1 MTPQTPFAASVFTL
15 PVRSG
20 ARACWRWSAAVAAMA
35 LATTP
40 SFANAAE
47 AAEEGAREAE
57 IIVVGQRANLLRI
70 PGSGATIEAE
80 DLRKARVFTVNE
92 ALRQAT
98 GVVARDE
105 EGLGLRPNIGVRG
118 LSPTRSSKVLLLED
132 GLPLT
137 YAPYGD
143 NATYSHPS
151 VRRFERIEILK
162 GAGQVRFGPNTVGG
176 VVNYITPRA
185 PDELEA
191 RATLAAGSRGYQE
204 ADLSLG
210 GPVLG
215 FRALA
220 HFNATR
226 FDGVRDNHA
235 LAFDDAYLKLER
247 DLTATQA
254 MVVRLGLAREDSQ
267 VSYSGLTLAEFRANP
282 RANPFRNDRFETER
296 FTASATHSW
305 TPEGPWRLTTSAYTL
320 WFDRDWWRQSSN
332 SAQRPAD
339 ASDPA
344 CGGMANLETT
354 CGNEG
359 RLREYNVYGAESRL
373 AYRTPRV
380 EAEAGVRWHTERQ
393 NRLQVNGDTP
403 TARTPGVGVNGGLR
417 EANLRYADALAAHA
431 TARVTF
437 GRLALSPGLRIEH
450 VAYERR
456 NLLNGAR
463 GETDLTETIPSLGLT
478 YDLRDDLVIYA
489 GAHRGFAPPRVED
502 VVTNAGGAVDLKA
515 EESVNLELGLRGA
528 VRPGIDVDVGV
539 FHMAFDNQIV
549 PASIAGGLGAAL
561 TSAGETRHAGL
572 EASGRA
578 SLKDMGVLSTDDVT
592 LRAAVTWLAEASYEG
607 RRLSSVPGFSTVSVS
622 GNRLPYAPEVTGSIA
637 IGYDRGTWLGLLAE
651 LQWTSDQ
658 YTDDLNTAA
667 PSADGQRGRIDA
679 ATTLNLTAN
688 LSPNDRT
695 TFYVTVKNATDD
707 LAIVDRARG
716 ILPNAP
722 RLVQAGVSL
731 RY

>member
-1 MTPQTPFAASVFTL
+1 MSRPSIPIALS
-15 PVRSG
+15 
-20 ARACWRWSAAVAAMA
+20 AVAAAAA
-35 LATTP
+35 LFAGSP
-40 SFANAAE
+40 SAAAAAE
-47 AAEEGAREAE
+47 GASAGEAD
-57 IIVVGQRANLLRI
+57 IVVVGQRANLLRI
-70 PGSGATIEAE
+70 PGSGATIEAK
-80 DLRKARVFTVNE
+80 DLAKARVFTVNE

-162 GAGQVRFGPNTVGG
+162 GAAQVRFGPNTVGG

-185 PDELEA
+185 PDAFEA
-191 RATLAAGSRGYQE
+191 RATMAAGSRGYQE
-204 ADLSLG
+204 ADLSVG
-210 GPVLG
+210 GPALG

-220 HFNATR
+220 HVNATR
-226 FDGVRDNHA
+226 FDGVRANHA
-235 LAFDDAYLKLER
+235 LAFDDVSLKLER
-247 DLTATQA
+247 DLGATQA
-254 MVVRLGLAREDSQ
+254 LVVRLGLAKEDSQ
-267 VSYSGLTLAEFRANP
+267 VSYSGLTQAEFLADP

-296 FTASATHSW
+296 FTASASHSW
-305 TPEGPWRLTTSAYTL
+305 TPAGPWRLTTSAYSL
-320 WFDRDWWRQSSN
+320 WFDRDWWRQSST

-339 ASDPA
+339 ASDPR

-373 AYRTPRV
+373 AYRAARV

-393 NRLQVNGDTP
+393 SRLQINGDTP
-403 TARTPGVGVNGGLR
+403 TARSAGTSANAGLR

-431 TARVTF
+431 TARVAF
-437 GRLALSPGLRIEH
+437 GRLAVSPGVRVEH

-456 NLLNGAR
+456 NLLTGAR
-463 GETDLTETIPSLGLT
+463 GEADITETIPSLGIT
-478 YDLRDDLVIYA
+478 YDLRDDFVLYA

-502 VVTNAGGAVDLKA
+502 IVTNAGGAVDLAA
-515 EESVNLELGLRGA
+515 EESTNLEIGLRGA
-528 VRPGIDVDVGV
+528 VRPGVDIDVGA

-549 PASIAGGLGAAL
+549 PASIAGGVGAAL

-578 SLKDMGVLSTDDVT
+578 SLKDMGLSRADDWT
-592 LRAAVTWLAEASYEG
+592 LRAAVTWLAEASYDG
-607 RRLSSVPGFSTVSVS
+607 RRFSTVPGFSAVSVS
-622 GNRLPYAPEVTGSIA
+622 GNRLPYAPEITGSLA
-637 IGYDRGTWLGLLAE
+637 VGYDRGSWLGLLAE
-651 LQWTSDQ
+651 VQWTSEQ
-658 YTDDLNTAA
+658 YTDDLNTLA
-667 PSADGQRGRIDA
+667 PTADGQRGRIDA

-688 LSPNDRT
+688 VTPNPRT